1 MAERRM
7 FARAVTGGARFLRMP
22 VTSRLLYYD
31 LGMAADDDGCV
42 EAFAV
47 MRMTGAT
54 EDDLKVL
61 VSKGFVRVLNEDL
74 VVYITD
80 WQANNQIRKDRYH
93 EGRYKGLI
101 DCEVGSLPD
110 NQVTAVR
117 QPSGNQMGDDLATE
131 VRLGKVS
138 IGKASIGK
146 ASIGEASLGEVRAG
160 EPAQSAKPHAHTRF
174 SPPSV
179 QEIEDYCTEK
189 GFLLDAERF
198 VDYYASIGWRVGKNP
213 MKDWRAAVR
222 TWVKKDTPKPEPEN
236 CGYVLAPAEDPFEV
250 AMRKR
255 EAGYA

>member
-61 VSKGFVRVLNEDL
+61 VSKGFVKILNDDL
-74 VVYITD
+74 VSLILDWKVNNYI
-80 WQANNQIRKDRYH
+80 QKDRYH
-93 EGRYKGLI
+93 
-101 DCEVGSLPD
+101 
-110 NQVTAVR
+110 
-117 QPSGNQMGDDLATE
+117 PSIYAKLLNDQSVDTE
-131 VRLGKVS
+131 CIQDVSNLDTQVRLGKTS
-138 IGKASIGK
+138 IDK
-146 ASIGEASLGEVRAG
+146 ASIGEASTGEVRAG
-160 EPAQSAKPHAHTRF
+160 EPAQSAKPPARTRF

-179 QEIEDYCTEK
+179 QEIEDYCREK

-236 CGYVLAPAEDPFEV
+236 CGYVLAPAEDPWIT
-250 AMRKR
+250 AMRKQR
-255 EAGYA
+255 EAGHA

>member
-110 NQVTAVR
+110 NQVTTEW
-117 QPSGNQMGDDLATE
+117 QPRVNQAGDDLATE
-131 VRLGKVS
+131 VRLGKVRL
-138 IGKASIGK
+138 GK
-146 ASIGEASLGEVRAG
+146 ASIGEASLGEVRA
-160 EPAQSAKPHAHTRF
+160 EKPAQSAKPPAHTRF
-174 SPPSV
+174 SPPSAE
-179 QEIEDYCTEK
+179 EIEAYCEEK
-189 GFLLDAERF
+189 GFCIDAERF

-236 CGYVLAPAEDPFEV
+236 CGYVLAPAEDPWIT
-250 AMRKR
+250 AMRKQR
-255 EAGYA
+255 EAGHD

>member
-61 VSKGFVRVLNEDL
+61 VSKGFVKILNDDL
-74 VVYITD
+74 VSLILDWKVNNYI
-80 WQANNQIRKDRYH
+80 QKDRYH
-93 EGRYKGLI
+93 
-101 DCEVGSLPD
+101 
-110 NQVTAVR
+110 
-117 QPSGNQMGDDLATE
+117 PSIYAKLLNDQSVDTE
-131 VRLGKVS
+131 CIQDVSNLDTQVRLGKT
-138 IGKASIGK
+138 SIGK
-146 ASIGEASLGEVRAG
+146 ASIGEVCAEKPV
-160 EPAQSAKPHAHTRF
+160 QSAKPPAHTRF
-174 SPPSV
+174 LPPSV

-198 VDYYASIGWRVGKNP
+198 VDYYASVGWRVGKNP

>member
-110 NQVTAVR
+110 NQVTTEW
-117 QPSGNQMGDDLATE
+117 QPRVNQAGDDLATE

-138 IGKASIGK
+138 IGKASIG
-146 ASIGEASLGEVRAG
+146 EASTGEVRAG
-160 EPAQSAKPHAHTRF
+160 EPAQSAKPPAHTRF

-179 QEIEDYCTEK
+179 QEIEEYCREK

-255 EAGYA
+255 EAGHA

>member
-61 VSKGFVRVLNEDL
+61 VSKGFVKILNDDL
-74 VVYITD
+74 VSLILDWKVNNYI
-80 WQANNQIRKDRYH
+80 QKDRYH
-93 EGRYKGLI
+93 
-101 DCEVGSLPD
+101 
-110 NQVTAVR
+110 
-117 QPSGNQMGDDLATE
+117 PSIYAKLLNDQSVDTE
-131 VRLGKVS
+131 CIQDVSNLDTQVRLGKT
-138 IGKASIGK
+138 SIGK
-146 ASIGEASLGEVRAG
+146 ASIGEASTGEVRAG
-160 EPAQSAKPHAHTRF
+160 EPAQSAKPPARTRF

-179 QEIEDYCTEK
+179 QEIEEYCTEK

-198 VDYYASIGWRVGKNP
+198 VDYYASVGWRVGKNP

-236 CGYVLAPAEDPFEV
+236 CGYVLAPAEDPWIT
-250 AMRKR
+250 AMRKQR

>member
-101 DCEVGSLPD
+101 DSEVGSLPD
-110 NQVTAVR
+110 NQVTTEW
-117 QPSGNQMGDDLATE
+117 QPRVNQAGDDLATE
-131 VRLGKVS
+131 VRLGKVRL
-138 IGKASIGK
+138 GK
-146 ASIGEASLGEVRAG
+146 ASIGEASLGEVRA
-160 EPAQSAKPHAHTRF
+160 EKPAQSAKPPAHTRF
-174 SPPSV
+174 SPPSAE
-179 QEIEDYCTEK
+179 EIEAYCEEK
-189 GFLLDAERF
+189 GFCIDAERF

-236 CGYVLAPAEDPFEV
+236 CGYVLAPAEDPWIT
-250 AMRKR
+250 AMRKQR
-255 EAGYA
+255 EAGHA

>member
-61 VSKGFVRVLNEDL
+61 VSKGFVKILNDDL
-74 VVYITD
+74 VSLILDWKVNNYI
-80 WQANNQIRKDRYH
+80 QKDRYH
-93 EGRYKGLI
+93 
-101 DCEVGSLPD
+101 
-110 NQVTAVR
+110 
-117 QPSGNQMGDDLATE
+117 PSIYAKLLNDQSMDTE
-131 VRLGKVS
+131 CIQDVSNLDTQVRLGKVS
-138 IGKASIGK
+138 IGKASIGEN
-146 ASIGEASLGEVRAG
+146 STGEVCVEKA
-160 EPAQSAKPHAHTRF
+160 AQSAKPPAHTRF

>member
-61 VSKGFVRVLNEDL
+61 VSKGFVKILNDDL
-74 VVYITD
+74 VSLILDWKVNNYI
-80 WQANNQIRKDRYH
+80 QKDRYH
-93 EGRYKGLI
+93 
-101 DCEVGSLPD
+101 
-110 NQVTAVR
+110 
-117 QPSGNQMGDDLATE
+117 PSIYAKLLNDQSVDTE
-131 VRLGKVS
+131 CIQDVSNLDTQVRLGKTS
-138 IGKASIGK
+138 IGKASV
-146 ASIGEASLGEVRAG
+146 GEVRAG
-160 EPAQSAKPHAHTRF
+160 EPAQSAKPPAHTRF

-179 QEIEDYCTEK
+179 QEIEEYCREK

-236 CGYVLAPAEDPFEV
+236 CGHVLAPAEDPFEV

-255 EAGYA
+255 EAGHA

>member
-1 MAERRM
+1 MARKKQETLVLFPEVLQITRK
-7 FARAVTGGARFLRMP
+7 FTDAQFGALIRAVFSYRFCGEEY
-22 VTSRLLYYD
+22 SGD
-31 LGMAADDDGCV
+31 DMAIDV
-42 EAFAV
+42 AF
-47 MRMTGAT
+47 
-54 EDDLKVL
+54 
-61 VSKGFVRVLNEDL
+61 
-74 VVYITD
+74 
-80 WQANNQIRKDRYH
+80 QAIA
-93 EGRYKGLI
+93 
-101 DCEVGSLPD
+101 
-110 NQVTAVR
+110 NQVDRLKEYSEINAKNAAGSESK
-117 QPSGNQMGDDLATE
+117 QGGTE
-131 VRLGKVS
+131 CSEMQENHPPIQSNPIQSVPVLSDPVEDTG
-138 IGKASIGK
+138 
-146 ASIGEASLGEVRAG
+146 
-160 EPAQSAKPHAHTRF
+160 AQSAKPPAHTRF